1 MWDVTDE
8 YIRSGHRDPSD
19 FQPDTFRTITLDE
32 ERGIKAIVAKP
43 KGSDKMEIQSYLF
56 SKSKGW
62 TLEKAKEW
70 FEAHKSEA
78 VDQQSEENPSTPAQS
93 AEAQASSPNQSTE
106 SGSKPSQAKA
116 ESFRWAEGIFKPI
129 RYAVEEGGGKIWRAR
144 VLHAGTTRNNVK
156 FTRDELI
163 RAARSLSLRPVNI
176 NHPSLGLSAKAR
188 WLPYPQNMVLRAE
201 FEDDAIEALL
211 LISDPE
217 VNKMIE
223 EGEINAV
230 SVEWTALKEQLTD
243 GVKPEGVI
251 FPALALLTKDTPP
264 GDPLASIIK
273 EGSESTT
280 KAEAVWSR
288 EYTNDLPD
296 EAFAVILP
304 GGKKDEQG
312 KTTPRSLRKFPHHN
326 KAVKSGDEH
335 ETVDLP
341 HLRNALAR
349 LPQSKIP
356 QKYKDH
362 AKEHLEKHA
371 KALKIGE
378 HREGAEQLLEET
390 VEYILIDHEE
400 RISELEE
407 RVEKLEAQRVGEGV
421 ALIQEAKAEEK
432 VTDVRRPA
440 DRILYE
446 KWIRAAQG
454 TQP

>member
-1 MWDVTDE
+1 MPWDETDE

-19 FQPDTFRTITLDE
+19 FQPNTFRTITLDE

-78 VDQQSEENPSTPAQS
+78 VDQQSTENPSTPAQS
-93 AEAQASSPNQSTE
+93 AEAQARSQDRSTE
-106 SGSKPSQAKA
+106 SGSKQSQSQAKV

-129 RYAVEEGGGKIWRAR
+129 RDAVEEGGGRVWRAR

-176 NHPSLGLSAKAR
+176 NHPALGLSAKAR

-223 EGEINAV
+223 EGEINAL
-230 SVEWTALKEQLTD
+230 SVEWTALKEHLKD
-243 GVKPEGVI
+243 GVKPEGVV
-251 FPALALLTKDTPP
+251 FPALALLTKDMPP
-264 GDPLASIIK
+264 GDPLASIIR
-273 EGSESTT
+273 G
-280 KAEAVWSR
+280 KAARRVEAVWSR
-288 EYTNDLPD
+288 EYINDLPD

-304 GGKKDEQG
+304 GGKKDERG

-326 KAVKSGDEH
+326 KDVKSGEEH
-335 ETVDLP
+335 DTVDLP

-356 QKYKDH
+356 QKYKDQ
-362 AKEHLEKHA
+362 AREHLEKHA

-378 HREGAEQLLEET
+378 YREGAEQLLEET
-390 VEYILIDHEE
+390 VEEILIDHEE

-407 RVEKLEAQRVGEGV
+407 RVEKLEAQRAGEGV
-421 ALIQEAKAEEK
+421 ALIQEAKTEEK
-432 VTDVRRPA
+432 ITDVRRPA

-446 KWIRAAQG
+446 KWIRA
-454 TQP
+454 TQRT